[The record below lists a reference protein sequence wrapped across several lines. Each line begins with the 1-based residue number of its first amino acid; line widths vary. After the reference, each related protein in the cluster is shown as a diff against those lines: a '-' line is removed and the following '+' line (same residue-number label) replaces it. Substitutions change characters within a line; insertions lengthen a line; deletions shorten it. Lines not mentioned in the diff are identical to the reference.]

1 MATVNGVPAS
11 VAQVTALAL
20 TNYGHFTTLRVEDGA
35 VRGLSLHLDRLVR
48 DCSAVFGAEL
58 DPERVLAYVRQAA
71 GGRPGPLTVRVT
83 VFDPAL
89 DITRPAERADPH
101 VLVTTRPAGTLFPP
115 PLRVTA
121 RPYRRDAA
129 GVKHVALF
137 GQLALRRAARLAGFD
152 DVLFTEAGGTQ
163 AGGTQGGGTRGGGT
177 QGGGTRFGGTQGGDL
192 VSEGCTWN
200 VGFVD
205 ADGRVVW
212 PEAEVL
218 PGVTM
223 RLLQEAHHG
232 AVVRPVRTAELG
244 AMRAVFATNAA
255 IGVRAVH
262 DVDGLRFPD
271 DDPVLAE
278 LRAAYLAVPADR
290 P

>member
-58 DPERVLAYVRQAA
+58 DPERVLAYVREAA

-83 VFDPAL
+83 VFDPDL

-163 AGGTQGGGTRGGGT
+163 AGGTQGGGT
-177 QGGGTRFGGTQGGDL
+177 QGGDL

-223 RLLQEAHHG
+223 RLLQEARPG
-232 AVVRPVRTAELG
+232 AVVRPVRTAELA
-244 AMRAVFATNAA
+244 AMRAVFATNTA

>member
-1 MATVNGVPAS
+1 M
-11 VAQVTALAL
+11 TALAL

-35 VRGLSLHLDRLVR
+35 VRGLALHLDRLVR

-58 DPERVLAYVRQAA
+58 DPERVRAYVREAVDGREA
-71 GGRPGPLTVRVT
+71 MDGRETADGRPGALTVRVT

-89 DITRPAERADPH
+89 DITRPAEGAADPH
-101 VLVTTRPAGTLFPP
+101 VLVTTRPAGSLFPA

-137 GQLALRRAARLAGFD
+137 GQLALRRAARSAGFD
-152 DVLFTEAGGTQ
+152 DVLFTEAGGTE
-163 AGGTQGGGTRGGGT
+163 AGG
-177 QGGGTRFGGTQGGDL
+177 L
-192 VSEGCTWN
+192 VAEGCTWN

-205 ADGRVVW
+205 GDGQVVW
-212 PEAEVL
+212 PRAEVL
-218 PGVTM
+218 SGVTM
-223 RLLQEAHHG
+223 RLLRA
-232 AVVRPVRTAELG
+232 ARPAALVRPVATAELP

-255 IGVRAVH
+255 IGVRAVRAI
-262 DVDGLRFPD
+262 DGLRFPD

-278 LRAAYLAVPADR
+278 LREAYLAIPPER
-290 P
+290 L